1 MLFEDWADMELVSHV
16 YRLSVDRV
24 ASHWQPQLLLQ
35 RHHSLLPQIPMQ
47 CKELPQTASRK
58 LRNRALPQHQRRGP
72 SAASLT

>member
-1 MLFEDWADMELVSHV
+1 MELRLGLHV
-16 YRLSVDRV
+16 CRLSVDPV
-24 ASHWQPQLLLQ
+24 ASHWQTQLLLQ